1 MLNLESVFNMSKLAV
16 LESLFYTVA
25 LKPEMLAFPKE
36 EYFEILAL
44 VQKIYSKNN
53 QYKEVIEFSMRLQC
67 RFYAYKIRKLSVRK
81 NEIYS
86 FGYKR
91 LKKEP
96 PFGVF
101 NIYIEFG

>member
-44 VQKIYSKNN
+44 VQKYILRITS
-53 QYKEVIEFSMRLQC
+53 
-67 RFYAYKIRKLSVRK
+67 IRKW
-81 NEIYS
+81 
-86 FGYKR
+86 
-91 LKKEP
+91 
-96 PFGVF
+96 
-101 NIYIEFG
+101 

>member
-1 MLNLESVFNMSKLAV
+1 
-16 LESLFYTVA
+16 
-25 LKPEMLAFPKE
+25 
-36 EYFEILAL
+36 
-44 VQKIYSKNN
+44 
-53 QYKEVIEFSMRLQC
+53 MRLQC

>member
-44 VQKIYSKNN
+44 VQKYILRITS
-53 QYKEVIEFSMRLQC
+53 
-67 RFYAYKIRKLSVRK
+67 IRK
-81 NEIYS
+81 
-86 FGYKR
+86 
-91 LKKEP
+91 
-96 PFGVF
+96 
-101 NIYIEFG
+101 